1 MFDMTNG
8 ISLSL
13 TCMHEVSSLLL
24 ILLPLLRRLM
34 VEVNLK
40 GTCIEF
46 DEAERDIVRIILVL
60 RIR

>member
-1 MFDMTNG
+1 M
-8 ISLSL
+8 
-13 TCMHEVSSLLL
+13 SSLLL
-24 ILLPLLRRLM
+24 NLLTLPRRLM

>member
-8 ISLSL
+8 ISSPL
-13 TCMHEVSSLLL
+13 HEVSLLL